1 MSSLDVVIVTCKQDL
16 NLLRLC
22 ITSLIEHVS
31 GIGNVYV
38 VAPSSMKKDFIFK
51 VYSEIKYI
59 DKQSFN
65 LYGMNEYQEQ
75 ILIKLLMADHIE
87 SNNYW
92 VIDSDFLFLKRMDVA
107 ELFKEGKPKAFYDE
121 LNEVNMY
128 WAKLSETIMAEEVN
142 YNFMSV
148 PVYIL
153 QRDLVKILI
162 EKYKLV
168 ENLEMKYS
176 EFCLYFAFCYK
187 FYNDMYSWNFKP
199 IDQLGDGDVPGICV
213 NQLPPTYLNV
223 NRSEIKKYLNK
234 KFIVIWSHWDASV
247 SFNYFQLF
255 KTLVRKPS
263 LRKLLI
269 LLILSIKRPTKI
281 ELIDLSKPH
290 EIRICYSDGK
300 IHPKI
305 NLKIMEKSGWNSV
318 VLDIQGIEGFQNK
331 GCIKTNGIIST
342 LEPRITSVRFDRR
355 NGNKIRVRL
364 RQILDREGN
373 GLLYYGS
380 LNRIKIDDKSIYE
393 K

>member
-38 VAPSSMKKDFIFK
+38 VAPSSIKKDFIFK

-168 ENLEMKYS
+168 
-176 EFCLYFAFCYK
+176 
-187 FYNDMYSWNFKP
+187 
-199 IDQLGDGDVPGICV
+199 
-213 NQLPPTYLNV
+213 
-223 NRSEIKKYLNK
+223 
-234 KFIVIWSHWDASV
+234 
-247 SFNYFQLF
+247 
-255 KTLVRKPS
+255 
-263 LRKLLI
+263 
-269 LLILSIKRPTKI
+269 
-281 ELIDLSKPH
+281 
-290 EIRICYSDGK
+290 
-300 IHPKI
+300 
-305 NLKIMEKSGWNSV
+305 
-318 VLDIQGIEGFQNK
+318 
-331 GCIKTNGIIST
+331 
-342 LEPRITSVRFDRR
+342 
-355 NGNKIRVRL
+355 
-364 RQILDREGN
+364 
-373 GLLYYGS
+373 
-380 LNRIKIDDKSIYE
+380 
-393 K
+393 